1 MKIFLRK
8 IWIFRGGGSD
18 IFHLFINQYFLR
30 KKTGEMALKIYKEN
44 VAIRYIAK
52 KASLSVII
60 ALKYLLKFSE
70 LSKT

>member
-1 MKIFLRK
+1 MDF
-8 IWIFRGGGSD
+8 FGGGR
-18 IFHLFINQYFLR
+18 IFFPPIYQSIFSP